1 MGRRTAGRCPV
12 TAAETSA
19 RDVTAIRTLLHRD
32 RSWAVYALGDL
43 DPRRQHFCE
52 WFTKGDSVALL
63 YREFD
68 APILWAAGDP
78 DVLDLLPAIGACYL
92 QIPETFLAPAE
103 RCFTVEWSRL
113 MHRMSLD
120 AAHFVPHPGADA
132 AEPLDLSHEKEIRE
146 LYADGLATHEEPDFF
161 FDSQLGDDTFF
172 GVRCDG
178 RLVAAG
184 GTHLFSAEEGVGAIG
199 NVYTHRAYRAQ
210 GHASAVTSAIV
221 RRLIER
227 DTRTIALNVKSE
239 NQVAIRVYERLGF
252 RFHAR
257 FWEGRATGR

>member
-1 MGRRTAGRCPV
+1 M
-12 TAAETSA
+12 TS
-19 RDVTAIRTLLHRD
+19 IRALLHRD
-32 RSWAVYALGDL
+32 RHWSIYALGDL
-43 DPRRQHFCE
+43 DPRRQQYCE
-52 WFTKGDSVALL
+52 WYTKGTSVALL

-78 DVLDLLPAIGACYL
+78 DVLDELPDLDACYL
-92 QIPETFLAPAE
+92 QIPETFLAG
-103 RCFTVEWSRL
+103 VEGRLKVTWSRL

-120 AAHFVPHPGADA
+120 AAHFVPHPRADA
-132 AEPLDLSHEKEIRE
+132 VEPLDLSHEEEIRE
-146 LYADGLATHEEPDFF
+146 LYADGQATHEEPDFF
-161 FDSQLGDDTFF
+161 FGSQLGDGTFF
-172 GVRCDG
+172 GVRRDG

-184 GTHLFSAEEGVGAIG
+184 GTHLYSAEECVGAIG

-227 DTRTIALNVKSE
+227 GTYTIALNVKSE
-239 NQVAIRVYERLGF
+239 NQAAIRVYERLGF

-257 FWEGRATGR
+257 FWEGRAAGR